1 MWRFQD
7 PHGAGRIEVVAALAP
22 DTWPKDLLDAPYRL
36 GGKVALY
43 DDRWTLKD
51 SAVASWAQFERDPL
65 GRLVGIFTVDGTS
78 DSAIVGLETLDRGD
92 RAHAASFATLS
103 AADAAGEGPSLSDIA
118 FLTRVD
124 FEGASGRYRRAYGA
138 GLPNPGHRYPVGAP
152 LGIGFE
158 AYGLAVGA
166 DGAHRAR
173 VRVSVGR
180 PSPVGW
186 VKVLLRVGRNPAQ
199 AELAFEI
206 ADPGSKLEQILSL
219 DMPPL
224 DAGRY
229 QLQVEVEDLLS
240 GRSARRIAPFTVLS
254 PGKLR

>member
-1 MWRFQD
+1 VR
-7 PHGAGRIEVVAALAP
+7 AATFAAIP
-22 DTWPKDLLDAPYRL
+22 
-36 GGKVALY
+36 
-43 DDRWTLKD
+43 
-51 SAVASWAQFERDPL
+51 ASGET
-65 GRLVGIFTVDGTS
+65 GDGP
-78 DSAIVGLETLDRGD
+78 
-92 RAHAASFATLS
+92 F
-103 AADAAGEGPSLSDIA
+103 LSDIA

-124 FEGASGRYRRAYGA
+124 FDRASGRYRRAYGA

-158 AYGLAVGA
+158 AYGLDVGD
-166 DGAHRAR
+166 DGAHRVR

-224 DAGRY
+224 DPGAY
-229 QLQVEVEDLLS
+229 QLQVEIEDLVS
-240 GRSARRIAPFTVLS
+240 GRSAKRIAPFIVLS
-254 PGKLR
+254 PGKTR